1 MAKKEQKKSTKRF
14 PYAYVTLFIIAL
26 AGFWWIKQED
36 IGRNWKDQII
46 HYIDNQDLATLES
59 RFTVDQIVQQNRQVL
74 LGSDLNDSHSPKRTI
89 QTSTVVYYPYLLLN
103 VKYATP
109 QGSKE
114 GMLLW
119 GMNEGEVVLNTE
131 TWAKTHGFRDCL
143 DCKANR
149 QDLKILQALAKY
161 PQGLTLEEIQK
172 ELGVEREELAT
183 WIESS
188 KQKHLIT
195 QKGNSYQLHFENPR
209 LLVLPQTQMNHPI
222 VLKAQGTSIKA
233 ARRFSRNEIINL
245 ARNTFGNDFT
255 IRSEEEIYL
264 PVYRLTILN
273 PDESIQVS
281 EWNALTGKKVSPTG
295 SPQSAD
301 SMNRLLD
308 KMM

>member
-1 MAKKEQKKSTKRF
+1 MAKKEQKKPTKHF
-14 PYAYVTLFIIAL
+14 PFGYLFLFVIAL

-36 IGRNWKDQII
+36 IGRIWKDQIM

-59 RFTVDQIVQQNRQVL
+59 RFTVDQIIQQNRQEL
-74 LGSDLNDSHSPKRTI
+74 LGMDLNENHPSKRTI
-89 QTSTVVYYPYLLLN
+89 QNSTVVYYPYLLLN
-103 VKYATP
+103 VKFATQ
-109 QGSKE
+109 QGSRE

-119 GMNEGEVVLNTE
+119 GMNDGEVVLNTE
-131 TWAKTHGFRDCL
+131 TWGKTHGFRDCL

-161 PQGLTLEEIQK
+161 PQGLTIEEIQK

-183 WIESS
+183 WIDSS

-195 QKGNSYQLHFENPR
+195 QKGNAYQLHFENPR
-209 LLVLPQTQMNHPI
+209 LLILPQTQMNHPI

-233 ARRFSRNEIINL
+233 NRRFTRNEIVTL
-245 ARNTFGNDFT
+245 AKNTFGNDFK

-264 PVYRLTILN
+264 PVYRLTVLN

-281 EWNALTGKKVSPTG
+281 EWNALTGKQVISF
-295 SPQSAD
+295 
-301 SMNRLLD
+301 
-308 KMM
+308 